1 MKHSLGKKVP
11 GCGKLLVAGRFF
23 AIDLRASG
31 TFGNVFWVWPK
42 NKVCTTFHTFALWGP
57 AGEKDFRLH
66 DTLVVNVYRAECI
79 THERRDCQQH
89 FAHYTQRPRRG
100 ARLGFHRI
108 TVQTLTFYLA
118 AVGFR
123 IHG

>member
-1 MKHSLGKKVP
+1 M
-11 GCGKLLVAGRFF
+11 AGRFF

-108 TVQTLTFYLA
+108 TVQPLTFYLA